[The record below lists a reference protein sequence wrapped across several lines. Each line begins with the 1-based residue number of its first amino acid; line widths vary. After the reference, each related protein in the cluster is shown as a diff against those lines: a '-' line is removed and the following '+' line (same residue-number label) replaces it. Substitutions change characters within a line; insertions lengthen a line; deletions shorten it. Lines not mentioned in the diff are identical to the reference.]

1 MWIVRWDPF
10 LMKKLLKSE
19 IRGSVNSAQCELI
32 VWKLFDKSNFVATVY
47 AQCMNNS
54 RNSKICPKIREKKE
68 QNRKNANI
76 DANAGPKHTLNDL
89 LRKISHMVPH
99 SGLYGSVWYMYLKT
113 ENCYLKTFVKIRVSE
128 KMCRNTC
135 NVV

>member
-47 AQCMNNS
+47 APCMNSS
-54 RNSKICPKIREKKE
+54 RNSKICPKIREKKRTK
-68 QNRKNANI
+68 QKKRKHRCKRRTQTHTKWFIKKNLTH
-76 DANAGPKHTLNDL
+76 GPTQRPLWIRLVHVFKNWKL
-89 LRKISHMVPH
+89 LFKNFC
-99 SGLYGSVWYMYLKT
+99 
-113 ENCYLKTFVKIRVSE
+113 E
-128 KMCRNTC
+128 NTC
-135 NVV
+135 KWKNV

>member
-1 MWIVRWDPF
+1 
-10 LMKKLLKSE
+10 
-19 IRGSVNSAQCELI
+19 
-32 VWKLFDKSNFVATVY
+32 
-47 AQCMNNS
+47 MNNS

-76 DANAGPKHTLNDL
+76 DANAGPKRTLNDL

-113 ENCYLKTFVKIRVSE
+113 EKCYLKTFVKIRVSE
-128 KMCRNTC
+128 KMCRNT
-135 NVV
+135 